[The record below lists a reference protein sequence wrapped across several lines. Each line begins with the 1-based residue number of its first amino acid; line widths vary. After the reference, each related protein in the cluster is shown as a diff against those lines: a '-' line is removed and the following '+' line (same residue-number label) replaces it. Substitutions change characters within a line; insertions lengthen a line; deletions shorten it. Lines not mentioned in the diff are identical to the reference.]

1 MLNDIINLLNNNYIF
16 ISFQGIA
23 TLPLIVF
30 YLSFRSCHHTH
41 RFQSLISLR
50 YLYLH
55 EKSDLL
61 TQLKVTTWS
70 INEDWGSGLIT

>member
-50 YLYLH
+50 LPVFTREERSTH
-55 EKSDLL
+55 
-61 TQLKVTTWS
+61 TT
-70 INEDWGSGLIT
+70 